1 MQGCPK
7 FYQAKINRN
16 IHGIFFN
23 FALMIGIY
31 SFSVRVLDT
40 LLSSIGSFNPKWEK
54 LVKGREAAFLS
65 LIQFK
70 EENKNPV
77 AWFHVAS
84 LGEYEQA
91 KPVIQ
96 ELKKF
101 YPNWT
106 VALTFF
112 SPSGYENVV
121 KKKQLHIDYISYLPF
136 DTPDK
141 AERFVELLN
150 PKMVFFV
157 KYDLWPNFIFTIK
170 KKKIPLFLISAS
182 FRDSQI
188 YFQKYGGFFRKA
200 LKAFDHIFTQDQPS
214 LKLLKSISFENA
226 TLTGDTRFDNVK
238 AISHKPRSFPLIE
251 KFVSDQKVFVVG
263 SAWEEDMKILIPFI
277 SANPQ
282 YKYLIAPHDIEEN
295 IIHGWQS
302 RIGIG
307 SLKYS
312 ELEKKEIRG
321 EGVLFIDN
329 IGMLSSLYQYGKL
342 AYVGGASGKGLHN
355 ILEPLAFGIPVF
367 FGKLKKRDKFPESKL
382 SQTYG
387 CGFEVQNLDEF
398 QITLTELEKDY
409 NYIKAQK
416 GAEKMVEDHLG
427 SAEKIVGHVRKLFS
441 ASC

>member
-1 MQGCPK
+1 
-7 FYQAKINRN
+7 
-16 IHGIFFN
+16 
-23 FALMIGIY
+23 MIGIY
-31 SFSVRVLDT
+31 NFSVRVLDT
-40 LLSSIGSFNPKWEK
+40 LLGRLGSFNSKWEK
-54 LVKGREAAFLS
+54 LSKGREGIFSS
-65 LIQFK
+65 LTRFK
-70 EENKNPV
+70 VENKNPV

-96 ELKKF
+96 ELKKV

-106 VALTFF
+106 VVLTFF

-121 KKKQLHIDYISYLPF
+121 KKKQAHIDFISYLPF

-141 AERFVELLN
+141 AAQFVGILN
-150 PKMVFFV
+150 PKMVLFV
-157 KYDLWPNFIFTIK
+157 KYDLWPNFIFTVK

-182 FRDSQI
+182 FREKQI
-188 YFQKYGGFFRKA
+188 YFRKYGWFFRKV
-200 LKAFDHIFTQDQPS
+200 LMSFDHIFTQDHPS
-214 LKLLKSISFENA
+214 MDLLHSISYEKA

-238 AISHKPRSFPLIE
+238 ANSQKPTSYPMIE
-251 KFVSDQKVFVVG
+251 KFVKGQEVFVVG
-263 SAWEEDMKILIPFI
+263 SAWEEDMSILIPFM

-295 IIHGWQS
+295 RIHGWQS

-312 ELEKKEIRG
+312 ELEEREIMG

-329 IGMLSSLYQYGKL
+329 IGMLSSLYQYGKF
-342 AYVGGASGKGLHN
+342 AYVGGAFGKGLHN

-382 SQTYG
+382 SQSYG
-387 CGFEVQNLDEF
+387 CGFEVRNLGEL
-398 QITLTELEKDY
+398 QITLAELEKDF
-409 NYIKAQK
+409 NYKNARKA
-416 GAEKMVEDHLG
+416 AERMVEDHLG
-427 SAEKIVGHVRKLFS
+427 SAEKIVGHVRRLVS
-441 ASC
+441 PR